1 MSVFWELVGYALLAV
16 FAENLVLT
24 GGIGSSR
31 MLRAA
36 RKPKELLPYSISLCF
51 FTLGTSLLTSFLEP
65 TLNQWD
71 KEQLFRP
78 LVYTTCAALLYVL
91 AAAGMKAC
99 LPKVFEKYKTML
111 PTTSINCIVVAMPFL
126 VSSRQLDFGHIVALC
141 LGSGV
146 GFALAA
152 WLTAEGI
159 KRLGN
164 AGMARA
170 FLGLPALFI
179 YLGILSLAFLGFY
192 QG

>member
-1 MSVFWELVGYALLAV
+1 
-16 FAENLVLT
+16 
-24 GGIGSSR
+24 
-31 MLRAA
+31 
-36 RKPKELLPYSISLCF
+36 
-51 FTLGTSLLTSFLEP
+51 
-65 TLNQWD
+65 
-71 KEQLFRP
+71 
-78 LVYTTCAALLYVL
+78 
-91 AAAGMKAC
+91 MKAC
-99 LPKVFEKYKTML
+99 LPKVFETYKTML